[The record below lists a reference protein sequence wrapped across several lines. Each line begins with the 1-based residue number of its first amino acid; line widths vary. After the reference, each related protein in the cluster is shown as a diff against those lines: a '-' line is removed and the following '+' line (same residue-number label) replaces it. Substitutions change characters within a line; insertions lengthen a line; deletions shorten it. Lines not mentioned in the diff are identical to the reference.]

1 MSAITFDVVDSAYYK
16 TQLLQIRETSD
27 LLIEV
32 KSKGILEVSQAR
44 CDGYFKATWDMN
56 YATWTYELK
65 TQCGPCCM
73 PMCCQPHNYC
83 FGCCAC
89 YVGFV
94 SNRRNR
100 IVADQVDIKS
110 FLRTQEIRSR
120 GFSIEQLTEMRSRA
134 EKALNSNNM
143 GLIMREAEEL
153 DQMDRNLSSVGNA
166 SQFQGMMQG
175 MMSMASATQ
184 APIMPMQMQGM
195 QMQGQNEHG
204 QGP

>member
-1 MSAITFDVVDSAYYK
+1 
-16 TQLLQIRETSD
+16 
-27 LLIEV
+27 
-32 KSKGILEVSQAR
+32 
-44 CDGYFKATWDMN
+44 
-56 YATWTYELK
+56 
-65 TQCGPCCM
+65 
-73 PMCCQPHNYC
+73 
-83 FGCCAC
+83 
-89 YVGFV
+89 
-94 SNRRNR
+94 
-100 IVADQVDIKS
+100 
-110 FLRTQEIRSR
+110 
-120 GFSIEQLTEMRSRA
+120 MRSRA